1 MNDPTLRR
9 PIGSRLRLWAIAIL
23 LIIIYIW
30 AFRGMQFEGLQGTAK
45 SVSVAILDGFLHPD
59 WSFVYIPEGEDLLRG
74 LLDTLVISVLGT
86 FVSAFV
92 CLPFAFGR
100 PAI

>member
-9 PIGSRLRLWAIAIL
+9 PMGSRLRLWAIAIL

-30 AFRGMQFEGLQGTAK
+30 AFRGMQFEGLQGTVK
-45 SVSVAILDGFLHPD
+45 VSLSLYWTASFIPTGRSSTFLRERIYCAGYWIR
-59 WSFVYIPEGEDLLRG
+59 WSFQCSEPSCPHL
-74 LLDTLVISVLGT
+74 SV
-86 FVSAFV
+86 FRS
-92 CLPFAFGR
+92 PFGR

>member
-9 PIGSRLRLWAIAIL
+9 PIGSRLRFWALAIL

-59 WSFVYIPEGEDLLRG
+59 WSFVYIPEGRTCCVGCWIHWSFQCSEPSYPHL
-74 LLDTLVISVLGT
+74 SV
-86 FVSAFV
+86 FR
-92 CLPFAFGR
+92 LPFGHR
-100 PAI
+100 AI